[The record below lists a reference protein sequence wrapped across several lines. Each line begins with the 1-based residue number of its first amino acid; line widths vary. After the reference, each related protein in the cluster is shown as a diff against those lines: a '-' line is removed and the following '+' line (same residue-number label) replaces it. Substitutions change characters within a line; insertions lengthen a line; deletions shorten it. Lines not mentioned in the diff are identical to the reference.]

1 MDLAVFPR
9 WREEGAGDPSVAAL
23 AVEPN
28 GSLGGDLSL
37 WCPFLLSSLKPP
49 AGRLSTLP
57 GPWSWGPLLPQ
68 AAVTRAS
75 LGTGRPEVWPGSPGS
90 SSLLWKLFLRETCW
104 LLSGLWLPWK
114 RSKDGRRG
122 PHSRGCC
129 LGPLPGRR
137 VQAQRPET
145 VVLWSTQRGELPQD
159 WGLLGAGPTR
169 GLGMEGKGPGVSD
182 ALPVSSR
189 ACSWRGHPAPKAPR

>member
-1 MDLAVFPR
+1 MVPFPPVLPEATGWSSLQPR
-9 WREEGAGDPSVAAL
+9 WALVLGCTAPS
-23 AVEPN
+23 
-28 GSLGGDLSL
+28 
-37 WCPFLLSSLKPP
+37 
-49 AGRLSTLP
+49 GRRHRGLP
-57 GPWSWGPLLPQ
+57 GHCP
-68 AAVTRAS
+68 
-75 LGTGRPEVWPGSPGS
+75 LGTGRPEVWPGRPGS

-114 RSKDGRRG
+114 RSEDGRRG

-137 VQAQRPET
+137 VQTQGPET
-145 VVLWSTQRGELPQD
+145 VALWSTQHGGLPQD
-159 WGLLGAGPTR
+159 WGLLGAGRTR
-169 GLGMEGKGPGVSD
+169 GLGMEGRGPGVSD